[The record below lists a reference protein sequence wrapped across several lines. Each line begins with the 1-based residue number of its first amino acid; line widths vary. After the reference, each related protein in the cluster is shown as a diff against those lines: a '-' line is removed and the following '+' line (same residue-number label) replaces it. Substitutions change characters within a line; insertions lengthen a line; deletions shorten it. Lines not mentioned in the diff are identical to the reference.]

1 MQTIEVLCLCALNMF
16 SLVIGITLGQKLS
29 KGEEIKLP
37 DATKLNPMTI
47 YKEHKE
53 KKEAD
58 KELEKVN
65 IILENIERY
74 DGTGEGQK
82 DVPL

>member
-1 MQTIEVLCLCALNMF
+1 MQTLEVLCLCALNMLSF
-16 SLVIGITLGQKLS
+16 VMGAKIGQKLS

-37 DATKLNPMTI
+37 DVTKLNPMTI
-47 YKEHKE
+47 YKEHQE

-58 KELEKVN
+58 KELEKLN
-65 IILENIERY
+65 TILENIERY

>member
-1 MQTIEVLCLCALNMF
+1 MQTIEVMCLCALNLF
-16 SLVIGITLGQKLS
+16 SLVIGVVIGQKLS
-29 KGEEIKLP
+29 KGEEVKLP
-37 DATKLNPMTI
+37 DVTKLNPMTI

-58 KELEKVN
+58 KELEKIN

-82 DVPL
+82 DVPM

>member
-1 MQTIEVLCLCALNMF
+1 MQTIEVMCLCALNML
-16 SLVIGITLGQKLS
+16 SLVIGVVLGQKLS
-29 KGEEIKLP
+29 KGEEIKMP
-37 DATKLNPMTI
+37 DVTKLNPMTI
-47 YKEHKE
+47 YKEHQE

-58 KELEKVN
+58 KELEKLN
-65 IILENIERY
+65 TILENIERY